1 MESSSQ
7 PSSGMTAAGL
17 PVKGR
22 SAKASTWVKSATI
35 MSGPCRVHGPAAGRD
50 ALPGRGGSALLYPE
64 RPLPAFPP
72 PRPSPDVRGQRSSP
86 DQPTRGTGRNHGCRL
101 FGCEGREC
109 PSIRDAGWRR
119 RESADGFLPAIRGP
133 STHLSHDRSEER
145 GVGIEGVSTLKTR
158 WAQYH

>member
-64 RPLPAFPP
+64 RPLPAFLHL
-72 PRPSPDVRGQRSSP
+72 VHHLMCVGN
-86 DQPTRGTGRNHGCRL
+86 GH
-101 FGCEGREC
+101 
-109 PSIRDAGWRR
+109 RR
-119 RESADGFLPAIRGP
+119 INPHVELDEIMGAACSGAKVV
-133 STHLSHDRSEER
+133 RSEEHT
-145 GVGIEGVSTLKTR
+145 S
-158 WAQYH
+158 